1 MTLPPQI
8 ITAIDKV
15 ETFME
20 KYPTLTQNGESKGN
34 DLQSSRVFLD
44 STHFWIDENMI
55 YSYPEEIPS
64 QV

>member
-34 DLQSSRVFLD
+34 DFYQRSK
-44 STHFWIDENMI
+44 
-55 YSYPEEIPS
+55 
-64 QV
+64 